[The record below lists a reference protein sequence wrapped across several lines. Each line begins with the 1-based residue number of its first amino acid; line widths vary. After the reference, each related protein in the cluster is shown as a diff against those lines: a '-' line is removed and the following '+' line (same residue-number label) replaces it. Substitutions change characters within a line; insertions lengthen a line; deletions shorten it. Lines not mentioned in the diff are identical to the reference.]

1 MKRLTAGLL
10 ALMLLA
16 TLLPGCGKKEQWNVD
31 NFFLSDD
38 GTTYS
43 VSYRHDDGT
52 EEVVAEMG
60 SYPQPLTIIA
70 GKLYY
75 VHGGS
80 MVAVDLKD
88 PTQRQT
94 LTEPGLSGLSIGFI
108 DDGAVYCP
116 LATDTEK
123 CYRVALDL
131 SECTR
136 VAIPR
141 EQRPTDYDA
150 LLDQIYAAVGA
161 IDNRMALRTLRARYS
176 ETGSLTSLEM
186 TVWSLQ
192 EETYSLNSWADVHVS
207 VQRSG
212 SGFTVAAQDQ
222 HRPLPMDSETVAA
235 MLSVQR
241 FVETVKAVDSADLWT
256 SQKTGQPLTIIAGKL
271 YYVHGGSMVAVD
283 LKDPTQRQTLTEPGL
298 SGLSI
303 GFIDDGAVYCPLA
316 TDTEKCY
323 RVALDLSECTRV
335 AIPREQRP
343 TDYDALLDQIYAA
356 VGAID
361 NRMALRTLRARYS
374 ETGSLTSLEMTV
386 WSLQEE
392 TYSLNS
398 WADVH
403 VSVQRSGSGF
413 TVAAQ
418 DQHRP
423 LPMDSET
430 VAAMLSVQRFVETV
444 KAVDSADLWTSQ
456 KTGQPLYYQ
465 LTYHASEYEAAV
477 AADGGVPC
485 LNPDG
490 SAAQLPQGS
499 LLVLAQCYDRGDAN
513 IALTDSQGLTTGA
526 LRVIVPAA

>member
-10 ALMLLA
+10 ALMLLS
-16 TLLPGCGKKEQWNVD
+16 LLSGCGKKEQWSVD

-52 EEVVAEMG
+52 QELIAEMG
-60 SYPQPLTIIA
+60 SYPQPLTIVS
-70 GKLYY
+70 GKLYF
-75 VHGGS
+75 VRGGS

-94 LTEPGLSGLSIGFI
+94 ITEPGLSGLSIGWI
-108 DDGAVYCP
+108 DQEAVYCP
-116 LATDTEK
+116 LTTDTEK

-131 SECTR
+131 SSSSRMT
-136 VAIPR
+136 IPR
-141 EQRPTDYDA
+141 EHRPTDYDA
-150 LLDQIYAAVGA
+150 LLDRIYAAVGA
-161 IDNRMALRTLRARYS
+161 IDNRITLRTLRARYS

-212 SGFTVAAQDQ
+212 SGFTVTAQDQ

-235 MLSVQR
+235 MLSVQQL
-241 FVETVKAVDSADLWT
+241 VETVKT
-256 SQKTGQPLTIIAGKL
+256 
-271 YYVHGGSMVAVD
+271 
-283 LKDPTQRQTLTEPGL
+283 
-298 SGLSI
+298 
-303 GFIDDGAVYCPLA
+303 
-316 TDTEKCY
+316 
-323 RVALDLSECTRV
+323 
-335 AIPREQRP
+335 
-343 TDYDALLDQIYAA
+343 
-356 VGAID
+356 
-361 NRMALRTLRARYS
+361 
-374 ETGSLTSLEMTV
+374 
-386 WSLQEE
+386 
-392 TYSLNS
+392 
-398 WADVH
+398 
-403 VSVQRSGSGF
+403 
-413 TVAAQ
+413 
-418 DQHRP
+418 
-423 LPMDSET
+423 
-430 VAAMLSVQRFVETV
+430 
-444 KAVDSADLWTSQ
+444 VDSADLWTSQ

-465 LTYHASEYEAAV
+465 LTYQASEYEAAV